1 MPVLGSPNPLQPP
14 PRGGYASTP
23 ASGQDGPHGEVDKDS
38 LRWRGAAL
46 LLPAVMAAAAGLSAQ
61 SPGAAAVPARRA
73 ALGTLTITPTS
84 GTVGGNPMLV
94 SAITSAPCP
103 ARYGSAALL
112 RVGPVGGPYS
122 NIARPGGAGSY
133 DTAPV
138 SMHPNRSMATSQGRP
153 PGDGE
158 YVIVVEC
165 VSDTLGTHPD
175 RFEARIVVSGDT
187 WRVRSGTGGRAT
199 PTASAAPETTT
210 GPPSGPSPGAT
221 PTAPSA
227 PTGAAGKPTITA
239 TPDGTSADLASRPDE
254 GGSPL
259 PWALGGVAL
268 LACAAA
274 VPLIRRRGS
283 RQP

>member
-1 MPVLGSPNPLQPP
+1 MG
-14 PRGGYASTP
+14 
-23 ASGQDGPHGEVDKDS
+23 
-38 LRWRGAAL
+38 L
-46 LLPAVMAAAAGLSAQ
+46 LLPAVLLAVAGLSAPP
-61 SPGAAAVPARRA
+61 PGAAAVPARRGA
-73 ALGTLTITPTS
+73 ALGTLTITPTG

-94 SAITSAPCP
+94 SATTSAPCP

-122 NIARPGGAGSY
+122 NIARPGGAGGY

-138 SMHPNRSMATSQGRP
+138 TMNPNRSMVMSQGRP

-175 RFEARIVVSGDT
+175 RFESRIVVSGDS
-187 WRVRSGTGGRAT
+187 WRVRSGGAGQAA
-199 PTASAAPETTT
+199 PTATGSGQTT
-210 GPPSGPSPGAT
+210 GAPSDPDRDGT
-221 PTAPSA
+221 PTAPAASSGTAGEPTVAATA
-227 PTGAAGKPTITA
+227 PPE
-239 TPDGTSADLASRPDE
+239 LASRGDE

-259 PWALGGVAL
+259 PWVLGGVVAL
-268 LACAAA
+268 LACVAA